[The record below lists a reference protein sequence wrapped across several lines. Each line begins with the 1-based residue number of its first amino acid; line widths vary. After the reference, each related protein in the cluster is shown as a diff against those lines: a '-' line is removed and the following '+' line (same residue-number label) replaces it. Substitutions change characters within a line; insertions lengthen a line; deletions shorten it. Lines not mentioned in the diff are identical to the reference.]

1 MAMSVYVAGEVGR
14 SVIGSKS
21 YPKDDVSKV
30 VPVTPSLSSR
40 WLGIA
45 AALLGLNII
54 RSRRRRVGD
63 GEALIRRDRLDDNAT
78 CTGTRKEIGWL

>member
-1 MAMSVYVAGEVGR
+1 MLLGV
-14 SVIGSKS
+14 KS

-54 RSRRRRVGD
+54 RCGRGRVGD

-78 CTGTRKEIGWL
+78 YTRARKEIGSL